1 MESSYGLGL
10 FGDSRRAVSG
20 YMFHEALAHSPGCC
34 IKVLGGSRAR
44 EMQFTRF
51 LSSPHVTVEE
61 MAAQAGH
68 DTARQVAGR
77 HVLVLQDSSDIV
89 LGGRKARAAGF
100 GPVGKG
106 GQLGGLCLH
115 ALLAV
120 DADNGGVFGPVDV
133 AVTNRTG
140 GRKVTPRRSRPL
152 CERESQRWLDGA
164 QTAARVL
171 AQAGQIT
178 VVADRESDIYQ
189 GYAQCPANVRLLTRT
204 ARDRRIKA
212 KKGEPQSLYAFGDSL
227 AVRRT
232 IDMTIPAAPG
242 RKKRKAR
249 LEVRFASVP
258 LRRPKSVKASQ
269 APASLDL
276 NLVDIRESAAPSGT
290 DPIHWRLLTTH
301 AVTTIA
307 DALRMLGWYRRRWL
321 IEEYFNVLK
330 TGGMDI
336 ENARIGKPATMINL
350 TGAASIAAA
359 TIMKLKQARDG
370 LTDEGLETV
379 FEYADE
385 PLFEVLTERLQ
396 GNTQKQKNPHR
407 PGTLARAQWVI
418 ARLGGW
424 NCYYGKPGPK
434 TYKRGLTKFYDIKL
448 GANLNRNDV

>member
-20 YMFHEALAHSPGCC
+20 YMLHEALVHSPGCC
-34 IKVLGGSRAR
+34 IRALGGSRAR

-51 LSSPHVTVEE
+51 LDSSHVTVEE
-61 MAAQAGH
+61 MAAQAGR
-68 DTARQVAGR
+68 DTARLAEGR
-77 HVLVLQDSSDIV
+77 HVLVIQDSSDIV
-89 LGGRKARAAGF
+89 VGGRKARAAGF

-133 AVTNRTG
+133 VVTNRTG
-140 GRKVTPRRSRPL
+140 GSKVTPHRSRAL

-164 QTAARVL
+164 QTASRVL
-171 AQAGQIT
+171 AQAKQIT

-189 GYAQCPANVRLLTRT
+189 GYAQCPANVHLLTRT
-204 ARDRRIKA
+204 AHDRRIKA
-212 KKGEPQSLYAFGDSL
+212 GKGQPRLLYAFSDSL

-232 IDMTIPAAPG
+232 IDMTIPAAPD

-249 LEVRFASVP
+249 LEVRFACVTLHRS
-258 LRRPKSVKASQ
+258 RSVKASQ
-269 APASLDL
+269 APAFLDL
-276 NLVDIRESAAPSGT
+276 SLVDIREVQAPVGA

-336 ENARIGKPATMINL
+336 ENARIGKPAPMINL
-350 TGAASIAAA
+350 TGAATIAAA

-370 LTDEGLETV
+370 LTDDGLETV
-379 FEYADE
+379 FERDDE
-385 PLFEVLTERLQ
+385 PLFEVLTERLE

-434 TYKRGLTKFYDIKL
+434 TYKRGLAKFHNIKL
-448 GANLNRNDV
+448 GANLSRYDV